1 MCNFFSCISDGK
13 GQVLYFTAE
22 EIVTQMAKGNPEN
35 YSFNSHSSIA
45 DFHNIKGTQED
56 KWNKWEY
63 DTNKKELKQDTLNT
77 IDDSVAVIKRIEEYL
92 KDKDISFLINLYN
105 RNSGDRNSGDMNSGD
120 RNSGNMNSGNRNSG
134 NRNSGNM
141 NNGYMNSGNRN
152 SGDRNSGNRNSG
164 YMNSGDR
171 NSGDRNSGD
180 HNSGSIVNH
189 FCTKENFIMFDKK
202 CTKKDS
208 QKMYDLYLYQYFN
221 VNTWI
226 DESQMTDEEK
236 ENNPTYSTTGGY
248 IRKGTLKECWKTV
261 PVNVL
266 KKIKKL
272 KNFDAKKFKKIS
284 GLNI

>member
-105 RNSGDRNSGDMNSGD
+105 
-120 RNSGNMNSGNRNSG
+120 
-134 NRNSGNM
+134 
-141 NNGYMNSGNRN
+141 
-152 SGDRNSGNRNSG
+152 
-164 YMNSGDR
+164 
-171 NSGDRNSGD
+171 RNSGD

>member
-1 MCNFFSCISDGK
+1 
-13 GQVLYFTAE
+13 
-22 EIVTQMAKGNPEN
+22 
-35 YSFNSHSSIA
+35 
-45 DFHNIKGTQED
+45 
-56 KWNKWEY
+56 
-63 DTNKKELKQDTLNT
+63 
-77 IDDSVAVIKRIEEYL
+77 
-92 KDKDISFLINLYN
+92 
-105 RNSGDRNSGDMNSGD
+105 
-120 RNSGNMNSGNRNSG
+120 
-134 NRNSGNM
+134 
-141 NNGYMNSGNRN
+141 
-152 SGDRNSGNRNSG
+152 
-164 YMNSGDR
+164 
-171 NSGDRNSGD
+171 
-180 HNSGSIVNH
+180 
-189 FCTKENFIMFDKK
+189 MFDKK